1 VNAPFAS
8 DSEGRTL
15 TPLLAAC
22 LGNASEIA
30 EVLLAH
36 GAAVNTVDSDG
47 NTPLIVG

>member
-1 VNAPFAS
+1 MNAPFAS